1 MNFVRANGN
10 EKSKRPYRIIEGVAQ
25 DGVEGYS
32 QGRSFVARTSLD
44 LNLGSGFLGADWSFG
59 VCTTMLERWQGAAAD
74 GDVIR
79 VWACS
84 LACLQCMTIRPLV
97 TRN

>member
-10 EKSKRPYRIIEGVAQ
+10 EKSMRPYRITE
-25 DGVEGYS
+25 DGTQYAVEGYG

-59 VCTTMLERWQGAAAD
+59 VCTTTGKVARGS
-74 GDVIR
+74 
-79 VWACS
+79 C
-84 LACLQCMTIRPLV
+84 
-97 TRN
+97 

>member
-10 EKSKRPYRIIEGVAQ
+10 VKSMRPYPIIEDVAQ
-25 DGVEGYS
+25 YGVEGYG
-32 QGRSFVARTSLD
+32 QGRNFVARTSLD

-59 VCTTMLERWQGAAAD
+59 VCITMLERWQGTAAD

-84 LACLQCMTIRPLV
+84 LGYLHCRP
-97 TRN
+97 